1 MAIEDSIVQT
11 GEGLAEWRRLL
22 WEIDNWIAL
31 EPRADHFG
39 PALPNAI
46 VQLINELPGRG

>member
-11 GEGLAEWRRLL
+11 GEDLAERRRLL
-22 WEIDNWIAL
+22 SEIDNWIAL
-31 EPRADHFG
+31 EPRAGHFW
-39 PALPNAI
+39 PTLHNDI